1 MLSLVAGLVALA
13 FGLVLLTGGIG
24 NIPLEWVGPAVA
36 IGIGT
41 ASVAGEGELAF
52 ARAGRLV
59 LSNAKNFRLDDDVP
73 LVIPEVNADHLALL
87 EVQRRIRGWSGRL
100 VTNANCASR

>member
-36 IGIGT
+36 IGIG
-41 ASVAGEGELAF
+41 
-52 ARAGRLV
+52 
-59 LSNAKNFRLDDDVP
+59 
-73 LVIPEVNADHLALL
+73 LVI
-87 EVQRRIRGWSGRL
+87 L
-100 VTNANCASR
+100 VAARPSRASDES

>member
-36 IGIGT
+36 IGIG
-41 ASVAGEGELAF
+41 
-52 ARAGRLV
+52 
-59 LSNAKNFRLDDDVP
+59 
-73 LVIPEVNADHLALL
+73 LVILVAARPTRHAAESDGASPPED
-87 EVQRRIRGWSGRL
+87 
-100 VTNANCASR
+100 

>member
-36 IGIGT
+36 IGTG
-41 ASVAGEGELAF
+41 
-52 ARAGRLV
+52 
-59 LSNAKNFRLDDDVP
+59 
-73 LVIPEVNADHLALL
+73 LVILVAALPS
-87 EVQRRIRGWSGRL
+87 R
-100 VTNANCASR
+100 ASDKP